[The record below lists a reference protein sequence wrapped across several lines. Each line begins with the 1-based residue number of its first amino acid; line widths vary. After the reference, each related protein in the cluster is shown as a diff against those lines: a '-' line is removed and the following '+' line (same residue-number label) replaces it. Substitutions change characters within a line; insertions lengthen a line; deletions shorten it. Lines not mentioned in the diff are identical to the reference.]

1 MDAWGGAAG
10 WIVALVLAGLHVIR
24 SRWHGAIVAQLR
36 RQLSET
42 ERELWQALRRA
53 GYWESQ
59 AAGVRNGWQLPVTTI
74 PPDKKKTVWPPPL
87 TGDNILKL

>member
-24 SRWHGAIVAQLR
+24 SRWHGATVAQLR

-59 AAGVRNGWQLPVTTI
+59 AAGVRNGWRFPVKVKYRG
-74 PPDKKKTVWPPPL
+74 D
-87 TGDNILKL
+87 TGDE

>member
-1 MDAWGGAAG
+1 MDAWGGSAG
-10 WIVALVLAGLHVIR
+10 WIV
-24 SRWHGAIVAQLR
+24 